1 MYILGQRS
9 PALLGSYGRGHRMQ
23 FYRPNQAIGR
33 GIYPGRSTLAGFRGR
48 RARSHFNF
56 LADDASDYESQSVA
70 DYFTTSQPL
79 APVEVAPSLAT
90 GNPGSTSW
98 NYTGPTSNAPIQS
111 TGSIYGGLPNAGPGY
126 ASSAAVPGSVPVG
139 GGYGVSAANPY
150 GAAGLPGAPVS
161 PLIAANSMFGLPTST
176 VLMLGAAAVVL
187 AMMAGQN

>member
-33 GIYPGRSTLAGFRGR
+33 GIYPGRSTLAGMGR
-48 RARSHFNF
+48 RRRRGFSF

-70 DYFTTSQPL
+70 DYFSTTNYGDTTL
-79 APVEVAPSLAT
+79 PSGAT
-90 GNPGSTSW
+90 YNP
-98 NYTGPTSNAPIQS
+98 NVVPSNPF
-111 TGSIYGGLPNAGPGY
+111 
-126 ASSAAVPGSVPVG
+126 SVVG
-139 GGYGVSAANPY
+139 GGSPVASPLYAPVPAATSGVVSAANPY